1 MISKLRDEYDRLL
14 VGEAEGGYGR
24 KVSDGDVET

>member
-1 MISKLRDEYDRLL
+1 MISKLRDEDDRLL
-14 VGEAEGGYGR
+14 VGEVEGGYGR